1 MFKIKVKNIITL
13 SKKTVEANLTNL
25 LVVLTNG
32 KTAAILILLNCKVR
46 IWDKMKFLLGGF
58 SCDSDQFSGK
68 DERCENVHFVK
79 SFI

>member
-46 IWDKMKFLLGGF
+46 IWDKLGGF